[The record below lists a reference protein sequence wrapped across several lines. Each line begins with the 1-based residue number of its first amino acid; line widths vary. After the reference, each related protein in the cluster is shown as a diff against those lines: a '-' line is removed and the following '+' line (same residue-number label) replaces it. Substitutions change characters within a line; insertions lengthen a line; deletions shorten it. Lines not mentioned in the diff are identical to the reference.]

1 MRTMINTRQTD
12 KRDVMQV
19 TSIPSADPEE
29 MDGDVQESTALKKE
43 GLSSEFKDNTV
54 RSSEVTFRPG
64 ERTKFHTHEGIQLLY
79 VTEGTGVV
87 GNREEERTVSEGDLI
102 LFPPGEEHWHG
113 NTDDAES
120 PFSHLFFIV
129 EQTGTT
135 TTPVE

>member
-1 MRTMINTRQTD
+1 
-12 KRDVMQV
+12 MQV
-19 TSIPSADPEE
+19 TRIPTTDPTE
-29 MDGDVQESTALKKE
+29 MDGPVQESTALLRE
-43 GLSSEFKDNTV
+43 GVSTEYEDKTV

-64 ERTKFHTHEGIQLLY
+64 ERTKFHTHEGVQVLY

-87 GNREEERTVSEGDLI
+87 ATREEERAVSEGDLI

-113 NTDDAES
+113 NTDDADA
-120 PFSHLFFIV
+120 PFAHLFVIV